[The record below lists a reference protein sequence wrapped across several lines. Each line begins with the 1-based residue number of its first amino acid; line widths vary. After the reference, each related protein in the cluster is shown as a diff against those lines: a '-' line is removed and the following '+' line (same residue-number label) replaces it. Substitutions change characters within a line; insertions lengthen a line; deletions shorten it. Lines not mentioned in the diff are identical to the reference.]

1 MKEYKDLTIF
11 FVSYFSKRNI
21 KKIIRHISP
30 SIKILIVDNAN
41 EAGIKKFFKN
51 FKNVKV
57 IKSNY
62 NSGQSGGINIGFKNI
77 NTKYSIYMDS
87 DVSFKKKI
95 IDEFL
100 WTAKKVKDF
109 VILAPKH
116 EKSSYIN
123 EFISE
128 RISKFKNLTLM
139 KIVHGHFL
147 FMNMKNIR
155 KVGFFDENFFLYFE
169 ETDFCLRAYK
179 KNLDIYVL
187 ENIEVKHEGGWSVDI
202 KNKIEIEANKHW
214 HYMWSKFYFY
224 KKNYSIFYAY
234 KKTIIDLI
242 ECILKFLIF
251 YFFSRRK
258 RIIFYN
264 KISGLINSYFG
275 KKSIKRLKI

>member
-100 WTAKKVKDF
+100 WTAKK
-109 VILAPKH
+109 
-116 EKSSYIN
+116 
-123 EFISE
+123 
-128 RISKFKNLTLM
+128 
-139 KIVHGHFL
+139 
-147 FMNMKNIR
+147 
-155 KVGFFDENFFLYFE
+155 
-169 ETDFCLRAYK
+169 
-179 KNLDIYVL
+179 
-187 ENIEVKHEGGWSVDI
+187 
-202 KNKIEIEANKHW
+202 
-214 HYMWSKFYFY
+214 
-224 KKNYSIFYAY
+224 
-234 KKTIIDLI
+234 
-242 ECILKFLIF
+242 
-251 YFFSRRK
+251 
-258 RIIFYN
+258 
-264 KISGLINSYFG
+264 
-275 KKSIKRLKI
+275 